1 MRMHVSKWGN
11 SLAVRLPAAL
21 VKELG
26 LKEGDEVDF
35 VTEAESDTGTG
46 SRKLKVEKQ
55 ESIEEL
61 LDRLQGSLGELPAD
75 YKFDREEANA
85 RGKDLS

>member
-1 MRMHVSKWGN
+1 MGMQVSKWGN

-21 VKELG
+21 VKKLG
-26 LKEGDEVDF
+26 LKEGDEIEF
-35 VTEAESDTGTG
+35 VADAKTDA
-46 SRKLKVEKQ
+46 RKVRVEKQ
-55 ESIEEL
+55 ESIEEII
-61 LDRLQGSLGELPAD
+61 DRLKGSCGPLPDD